1 MCILPITLKPKF
13 MRTSTFIKSI
23 ALITTFSFI
32 SCTEEVTTG
41 DTTSGLT
48 SDDVSVN
55 AKMDA
60 ITGDVTLI
68 AENQLDEQNTGKN
81 HISILPECATV
92 TTVVN
97 GNTWTSTVDFGTTG
111 CQFTNGH
118 GAILRGQ
125 IIVSGSTD
133 FAQSPY
139 VWNYSFNNFYYDN
152 ILVEGTKTLSRT
164 IQSTTANTTPHPVVV
179 VDLDLHLTFP
189 NGNEYDRTGTRTW
202 ELIVGY
208 DTPLV
213 FADNVYLATGSWT
226 TVGEGTSSVSTVT
239 TPLRFE
245 ISCSYRLV
253 AGEIRVERNGHT
265 ADLNYGTGTCDNN
278 ATISI
283 DGGTPYAFTFGN

>member
-1 MCILPITLKPKF
+1 
-13 MRTSTFIKSI
+13 MRSSTFFKSI
-23 ALITTFSFI
+23 AFVAAITFV
-32 SCTEEVTTG
+32 SCTKDDTVNDTG
-41 DTTSGLT
+41 AGLT
-48 SDDVSVN
+48 TEDVTVN

-68 AENQLDEQNTGKN
+68 AEDQLDHQSSEGRFN
-81 HISILPECATV
+81 HLSILPECAIV
-92 TTVVN
+92 TTTVS
-97 GNTWTSTVDFGTTG
+97 GNTWTSVVDFGTTG
-111 CQFTNGH
+111 CQFSNGH
-118 GAILRGQ
+118 GAVLRGQ

-139 VWNYSFNNFYYDN
+139 VWTYNFNNFYYDN

-164 IQSTTANTTPHPVVV
+164 VQGTTANSSPHPVVV
-179 VDLDLHLTFP
+179 VDLDLHLTFL

-202 ELIVGY
+202 ELIVGH

-213 FADNVYLATGSWT
+213 YTDNIYVATGSWI
-226 TVGEGTSSVSTVT
+226 TVGENSSFTSTIT

-245 ISCSYRLV
+245 IACNYRLV
-253 AGEIRVERNGHT
+253 SGVIRIVKNNHT
-265 ADLNYGTGTCDNN
+265 ADVNYGTGNCDNN

>member
-1 MCILPITLKPKF
+1 MKT
-13 MRTSTFIKSI
+13 TTFIKSI
-23 ALITTFSFI
+23 ILIAAISFV
-32 SCTEEVTTG
+32 SCTKEETTTP
-41 DTTSGLT
+41 DSGYLT
-48 SDDVSVN
+48 NDDATAN

-60 ITGDVTLI
+60 VTGDVTLI
-68 AENQLDEQNTGKN
+68 AEDQLTQQSSARLEAPPT
-81 HISILPECATV
+81 ILPSCASV
-92 TTVVN
+92 TTVIS
-97 GNTWTSTVDFGTTG
+97 GNTWTSTIDFGTTG

-118 GAILRGQ
+118 GAVLRGQ
-125 IIVSGSTD
+125 MIVTGSTD
-133 FAQSPY
+133 FSQSPY
-139 VWNYSFNNFYYDN
+139 VWTYSFNNFYYDN

-164 IQSTTANTTPHPVVV
+164 VHATTANPNPHPVVV

-226 TVGEGTSSVSTVT
+226 TVGQNGSHLSTIT

-245 ISCSYRLV
+245 IACQYRLV
-253 AGEIRVERNGHT
+253 SGVIRVERNGHT

-278 ATISI
+278 ATITI
-283 DGGTPYAFTFGN
+283 DGGTPYPFTFGH